1 MERRENPLMEEYASS
16 NPYITDNGVPTMPLD
31 GFVADGFRPGSGPR
45 LPMVVVNP
53 YITATTETTADM
65 AVTDGYFNG
74 RPHQQLPVVH
84 LPDEDPVK
92 TAMPEPTPRD
102 HTTEND
108 ETQVASPRPSQDDDR
123 QTVYSRVSF
132 GSERSTLP
140 PSYTS
145 RPMSRRVSY
154 EEEDRDGESGH
165 GQATE
170 IRPLIMGEC
179 LCRHPQCISCVA
191 NGTAYRDR
199 EERSSWRKRLRCARG
214 CTRGGVAKRRSRKFR
229 FCCASIF
236 FLIFTW
242 VLFGGLMWRDA
253 SNRLKQSME
262 YMSSSS
268 QCGDMLP
275 GLYDESFT
283 VPINNSLSSFSLR
296 QSVVYDTPK
305 DHFSTR
311 INVGGTV
318 YLEHASKDEPFESDD
333 AKVTVKYMVSDETVL
348 RDIDIRMTGNGVVIH
363 TNAYTTQPAEDQRE
377 VCVDFVV
384 TVKFPKHAS
393 TTELEHLLI
402 DTEHLSIVMRPSL
415 SLKVHDKALLNSIT
429 GMVWSG
435 ARQQTKIQ
443 DDEKLRSANFGL
455 QARHLLVGTTTG
467 NILGVWGLADSAS
480 FETKSGNID
489 IGVNS
494 VTSFSNMSPQTDF
507 TVNSVSG
514 DVAIHSVSTDG
525 ALHPF
530 HKDLKK
536 YNTVIRTISGNIIG
550 QYLLG
555 SSLSVQ
561 SISGDIRADILPISP
576 TGAGSSLEESIT
588 LDTDTKSGRTHM
600 SFLEATDAKIL
611 TEPQTLLRN
620 RAVQT
625 VLSWIEDKQ
634 RKIWQVIQKHCSD
647 HDEKSHTH
655 GDVKASHA
663 GHAEISHPDPDVAAL
678 YVDPQD
684 MGLANLSFFK
694 AMHTT
699 VSGEVFVHYSA
710 AFEGRV
716 KASSLTGDIE
726 VAGENVKIIR
736 NSRNGPVGKIVEA
749 VHGNSEDGFVESKT
763 ISGDIKICIGDARW

>member
-1 MERRENPLMEEYASS
+1 MEEYASS
-16 NPYITDNGVPTMPLD
+16 NPYITDNGVPTMPLE

-45 LPMVVVNP
+45 LPMVVLNP

-65 AVTDGYFNG
+65 SVTDGYFNG
-74 RPHQQLPVVH
+74 RQHQQLPVVH

-92 TAMPEPTPRD
+92 TAMPEPMSREQTA
-102 HTTEND
+102 ENG
-108 ETQVASPRPSQDDDR
+108 EVQVASPRPSQEDDR

-154 EEEDRDGESGH
+154 EEEERDGDVERGPV
-165 GQATE
+165 TE

-199 EERSSWRKRLRCARG
+199 EERCSWRKRLRCARG
-214 CTRGGVAKRRSRKFR
+214 CTRGGAKKRSRKFR

-242 VLFGGLMWRDA
+242 TLFGGLFWKNA
-253 SNRLKQSME
+253 TSRLRESVE
-262 YMSSSS
+262 YMSSS
-268 QCGDMLP
+268 QCAEMLP
-275 GLYDESFT
+275 GVYDESFM

-296 QSVVYDTPK
+296 QSVVYDKPK
-305 DHFSTR
+305 DHFATR
-311 INVGGTV
+311 INVDGTV
-318 YLEHASKDEPFESDD
+318 YLEHASRDDLFEGDD
-333 AKVTVKYMVSDETVL
+333 AKVTVEYTVSDETVL
-348 RDIDIRMTGNGVVIH
+348 RDIDIKMTGNGIAIH
-363 TNAYTTQPAEDQRE
+363 TNAYTTQLVDDQRE
-377 VCVDFVV
+377 VCVYFTV
-384 TVKFPKHAS
+384 TVTFPKHAS
-393 TTELEHLLI
+393 TIELEQLLV
-402 DTEHLSIVMRPSL
+402 DTEHLSVVIRPSL
-415 SLKVHDKALLNSIT
+415 SLKVHDKAVLNSIT
-429 GMVWSG
+429 GLIRSR
-435 ARQQTKIQ
+435 ARQPTKIQ
-443 DDEKLRSANFGL
+443 DDEKLRSAKFGL

-467 NILGVWGLADSAS
+467 KVLGVWGLADSAS
-480 FETKSGNID
+480 FETKSGIID
-489 IGVNS
+489 IGVHS
-494 VTSFSNMSPQTDF
+494 VTSFSDMSPQTDF
-507 TVNSVSG
+507 TVTSVSG
-514 DVAIHSVSTDG
+514 DIAIHSVSTDG

-530 HKDLKK
+530 HEYLKK
-536 YNTVIRTISGNIIG
+536 YNTVIKTISGDIIG

-576 TGAGSSLEESIT
+576 TGAGSSLDDIIT
-588 LDTDTKSGRTHM
+588 IDTDTKSGRTHM

-611 TEPQTLLRN
+611 TEPRALLKN

-634 RKIWQVIQKHCSD
+634 RKIWQLIQKHCAD
-647 HDEKSHTH
+647 HDDVPHSH
-655 GDVKASHA
+655 GEAKAGRPGHA
-663 GHAEISHPDPDVAAL
+663 GPGSVSHPADPDAKL
-678 YVDPQD
+678 YVDPED
-684 MGLANLSFFK
+684 TGLANLSFFK
-694 AMHTT
+694 ATHTT

-710 AFEGRV
+710 AFEGKV

-726 VAGENVKIIR
+726 VGGENVKITR
-736 NSRNGPVGKIVEA
+736 NSRNGPVGRIVEA

-763 ISGDIKICIGDARW
+763 ISGDIKVCIGDTRW